1 MSRQAKISR
10 KTYETDISLSLNL
23 DGQGLYDIK
32 TGINFFDHMLEQLA
46 KHSGMDLH
54 INAQGDIEI
63 DNHHT
68 VEDVGICLGLAF
80 QEAIGECRGI
90 RRFGSTFMPMD
101 ETLTMIA
108 LDINGRPNAVMNMTF
123 PSEKVGAF
131 ETECLREFLVAF
143 ANNAKIT
150 LHVDVRYGINTHHII
165 ESIFK
170 GIALC
175 IKDGIKIVDSKVPS
189 TKGRI

>member
-1 MSRQAKISR
+1 MPRQAEISR
-10 KTYETDISLSLNL
+10 ETNETNICLSLNL
-23 DGQGLYDIK
+23 DGQGNYDIK
-32 TGINFFDHMLEQLA
+32 TGISFFDHMLEQVT
-46 KHSGMDLH
+46 KHSGVDLR
-54 INAQGDIEI
+54 ISAQGDIEI

-80 QEAIGECRGI
+80 REAIGECRGI
-90 RRFGSTFMPMD
+90 RRFANTFMPMD
-101 ETLTMIA
+101 EALTMIA
-108 LDINGRPNAVMNMTF
+108 LDINGRPNAVLNMTL
-123 PSEKVGAF
+123 PSERVGAF

-143 ANNAKIT
+143 TNNAKIT

-170 GIALC
+170 GIGLC

-189 TKGRI
+189 TKGQI